1 MATDREIIDSL
12 CVVGGAFFGNFQR
25 PRDVQRRAIPRIRD
39 GGDVLVVSA
48 TASGKTEAILAPLVF
63 RALQGTRP
71 ANGSHIR
78 ILIIAPTRALVNDLS
93 RRLES
98 PLTRLGL
105 TCGRQTSDR
114 RDKGKRP
121 FLLITTPESFDSM
134 LVRDGSR
141 QDGKLVDHLLSRVAA
156 VYIDEAHM
164 FDGTARGDQL
174 CWLLSRLRRLR
185 RLDKDGLRAGLQ
197 TCAGSAT
204 VSNPADLANRLCG
217 PNAAVVHVAGTG
229 KIEVFDTSD
238 EVRWSPLDQD
248 LSITTLRDKLEI
260 TPTRNFAKSV
270 ERRLLDAI
278 SDMTRKVLI
287 FVPSRRMCD
296 TLSTHLAGTLPR
308 KYDLLVLAH
317 HGSLTRTKRG
327 DAEHTFSTT
336 HNAVLVA
343 TTTMEVGVDIGD
355 VDLVVLVGAPPGTRS
370 LLQRIGRAG
379 RRICRTKVLPFVRTE
394 IERSAIASMLIS
406 ARDGKL
412 ESEGYAHRWSV
423 LVQQAAS
430 FVAQAGPRGRTRT
443 DLFDLAQDVWPDPRP
458 QMAKSI
464 VEHLIGEGYLVDER
478 GRLRLGEPWA
488 DLFGEGKRGMHAN
501 LDESFG
507 GTPVV
512 DASTGE
518 VIAHVDGAANGT
530 LALGGQRWHAQTIKG
545 EVILNPA
552 GAGPVSDEAKYAS
565 RRGPTGH
572 EYAVHARRGAG
583 LGETDAPILDSSDG
597 PVWLHFGGSAYQAL
611 LCALLPRVRPIA
623 GLAGLAVNGHVSDTD
638 LAEVYMRGETL
649 RDEVEERF
657 EILEPALSPGPY
669 QRRLSEQ
676 CRRQVV
682 VDLFDLSA
690 FCGWLSSRKVWK
702 LTRHD
707 ERWTHLRTLLP
718 PT

>member
-1 MATDREIIDSL
+1 
-12 CVVGGAFFGNFQR
+12 
-25 PRDVQRRAIPRIRD
+25 
-39 GGDVLVVSA
+39 
-48 TASGKTEAILAPLVF
+48 
-63 RALQGTRP
+63 
-71 ANGSHIR
+71 
-78 ILIIAPTRALVNDLS
+78 
-93 RRLES
+93 
-98 PLTRLGL
+98 
-105 TCGRQTSDR
+105 
-114 RDKGKRP
+114 
-121 FLLITTPESFDSM
+121 M
-134 LVRDGSR
+134 LVRDGQR

-174 CWLLSRLRRLR
+174 CWLLARLRRLC
-185 RLDKDGLRAGLQ
+185 RLDKDGLRGDLQ

-217 PNAAVVHVAGTG
+217 ANAAVVRVAGTR

-238 EVRWSPLDQD
+238 EDRWSPLDQD
-248 LSITTLRDKLEI
+248 LSIATLRDKLEI
-260 TPTRNFAKSV
+260 TPIRNFAESV
-270 ERRLLDAI
+270 ERRLLYAI
-278 SDMTRKVLI
+278 SDRTRKVLI
-287 FVPSRRMCD
+287 FVPSRRLCD
-296 TLSTHLAGTLPR
+296 TLSTHLASTLPR
-308 KYDLLVLAH
+308 KYDLRVLAH
-317 HGSLTRTKRG
+317 HGSLSRTKRG
-327 DAEHTFSTT
+327 EAEQTFLTAD
-336 HNAVLVA
+336 NAVLVA

-379 RRICRTKVLPFVRTE
+379 RRIGRTRVVPFLRTA

-430 FVAQAGPRGRTRT
+430 FVAQAGPRGRRIT
-443 DLFDLAQDVWPDPRP
+443 DLFDLAQDVWPEPTP
-458 QMAKSI
+458 VLAKPI
-464 VEHLIGEGYLVDER
+464 VEHLVGAGYLVETR

-501 LDESFG
+501 LNESFG
-507 GTPVV
+507 GMPVV

-530 LALGGQRWHAQTIKG
+530 LVLAGQRWHAQTIEG

-552 GAGPVSDEAKYAS
+552 RAGPVGGEANYTA

-572 EYAVHARRGAG
+572 EYAVHVRRGIG
-583 LGETDAPILDSSDG
+583 IDETDAPILEFSDG

-611 LCALLPRVRPIA
+611 LCALLPHVRPVA
-623 GLAGLAVNGHVSDTD
+623 GLAGLAVSGDVSDTV
-638 LAEVYMRGETL
+638 LAEVSMRGETL
-649 RDEVEERF
+649 RGEVEERF
-657 EILEPALSPGPY
+657 EILEPALSLGPY

-682 VDLFDLSA
+682 VDLFDLPA
-690 FCGWLSSRKVWK
+690 FRSWLASRKVWR

-707 ERWTHLRTLLP
+707 EQWARLRTLLT

>member
-1 MATDREIIDSL
+1 MATDREIVGSL
-12 CVVGGAFFGNFQR
+12 NIVGSAFFGQFQR
-25 PRDVQRRAIPRIRD
+25 PRDVQRRAIPPIRD
-39 GGDVLVVSA
+39 GDDVLVVSA

-71 ANGSHIR
+71 VNGTHIR
-78 ILIIAPTRALVNDLS
+78 ILIVAPTRALVNDLS

-98 PLTRLGL
+98 PLSRLDL

-114 RDKGKRP
+114 RDKDKRP

-141 QDGKLVDHLLSRVAA
+141 QDGKLVAHLLSRVAA

-185 RLDKDGLRAGLQ
+185 QLDKDGLRGNLQ

-204 VSNPADLANRLCG
+204 VSNPVDLANRLCG

-238 EVRWSPLDQD
+238 DARWSPLDQD
-248 LSITTLRDKLEI
+248 LSIATLRDKLEI
-260 TPTRNFAKSV
+260 TPTRNFADSV
-270 ERRLLDAI
+270 ERRLLYAI
-278 SDMTRKVLI
+278 SDRTRKVLV

-296 TLSTHLAGTLPR
+296 TLSTHLASTLPR
-308 KYDLLVLAH
+308 KYDLRVLAH
-317 HGSLTRTKRG
+317 HGSLSRTKR
-327 DAEHTFSTT
+327 AEAEQTFLTAD
-336 HNAVLVA
+336 NAVLVA

-379 RRICRTKVLPFVRTE
+379 RRVGRTRVLPFLRTA

-430 FVAQAGPRGRTRT
+430 FVAQAGPRGRRRT
-443 DLFDLAQDVWPDPRP
+443 DLFDLAQDVWPEPNP
-458 QMAKSI
+458 IVAKSI
-464 VEHLIGEGYLVDER
+464 VEHLVGGGYLVEAR
-478 GRLRLGEPWA
+478 GRLRLGESWA
-488 DLFGEGKRGMHAN
+488 DLFGTGKRGMHAN
-501 LDESFG
+501 LDEAIG

-512 DASTGE
+512 DAGTGE
-518 VIAHVDGAANGT
+518 VIAHVEQAVNGT
-530 LALGGQRWHAQTIKG
+530 LALAGQRWHAQTING
-545 EVILNPA
+545 EVLLNPA
-552 GAGPVSDEAKYAS
+552 GSGPVGGEAIYPA

-572 EYAVHARRGAG
+572 EYAVHVRRGIG
-583 LGETDAPILDSSDG
+583 LDDTDAPILDFSDG

-611 LCALLPRVRPIA
+611 LCALLPHVRPVA
-623 GLAGLAVNGHVSDTD
+623 GLAGLAVNGDVPDGV
-638 LAEVYMRGETL
+638 LAEVSMLGEAL
-649 RDEVEERF
+649 RDKVKERY
-657 EILEPALSPGPY
+657 ELLEPALSPGPY

-676 CRRQVV
+676 CRQQVV
-682 VDLFDLSA
+682 IDLFDLPA
-690 FCGWLSSRKVWK
+690 FRSWLASRKVWR

-707 ERWTHLRTLLP
+707 EQWGRLRTLLT